1 MVRHGRVW
9 CSGSRVRSRSNGRA
23 TRLRP
28 SHQALRVAG
37 TFGCRG
43 HHPKPPQGVRPS
55 DRGNHDCKASLRPST
70 CPLQDAACSFAKH
83 SSAWIQASC
92 PGSAEFVP
100 RRGYA
105 ARVSRISI
113 FRYFDISR
121 IRYMCDI
128 RKHILR
134 KEDRC
139 RSGRRSNQTS
149 SRIFSG

>member
-70 CPLQDAACSFAKH
+70 CPPQDAACSFAKH
-83 SSAWIQASC
+83 PAHGYRLHAPDRPSS
-92 PGSAEFVP
+92 F
-100 RRGYA
+100 RGADTPPAYP
-105 ARVSRISI
+105 V